1 MTDAS
6 RAAIPAVLISNPSA
20 GRGRRRRTTERI
32 LETLRAGGYDVELRT
47 TREPGHATALA
58 RQAAEEGAGAVF
70 AYGGDGTLREAAAGL
85 LGTQVPIGFIPGGTT
100 NVMTLTLG
108 LPTRPLEAAAAL
120 ARARARHGGRPE
132 IREMDVGLCGDEAFL
147 MLASSGFDAR
157 VVTTL
162 PAGIKRRFGKLA
174 VAISALRHAPT
185 YRFPPIEVEADG
197 RRLEPGTLV
206 AICNIPYYGG
216 PWRLAPRARTDDRRL
231 DLFVFRGKGLLAT
244 AALAR
249 DLVIGQRHLGRADVE
264 TLKVEEV
271 KLLPGEAPVEIDGDL
286 YHLAGR
292 RQGRSGAAPLSIRL
306 SHVRL
311 KVLAPRDSG
320 GSPLLS

>member
-1 MTDAS
+1 MTGAS
-6 RAAIPAVLISNPSA
+6 RAATPAVLISNPSA
-20 GRGRRRRTTERI
+20 GRGRRLKTTERI
-32 LETLRAGGYDVELRT
+32 LEALRAGGYDVEMRT
-47 TREPGHATALA
+47 THGPGHATQLA
-58 RQAAEEGAGAVF
+58 RQAAIEGAGAVF

-85 LGTQVPIGFIPGGTT
+85 LGTRVPIGFIPGGTT
-100 NVMTLTLG
+100 NVMALTLG
-108 LPTRPLEAAAAL
+108 LPTHPLEAAAAFIPAEAG
-120 ARARARHGGRPE
+120 ARAGSGV
-132 IREMDVGLCGDEAFL
+132 REMDVGLCGDEAFL
-147 MLASSGFDAR
+147 MLASAGFDAR

-174 VAISALRHAPT
+174 VAVSALRHAPT
-185 YRFPPIEVEADG
+185 YRFPLIEVEADG

-206 AICNIPYYGG
+206 AVCNIPYYGG
-216 PWRLAPRARTDDRRL
+216 PWRLAPRARTDDRRF

-264 TLKVEEV
+264 TLTVEEV

-286 YHLAGR
+286 YRPAGR
-292 RQGRSGAAPLSIRL
+292 QPPGSAKAPLSIRL

-311 KVLAPRDSG
+311 RVLAPHDSAP
-320 GSPLLS
+320 SLR